1 MTDLHADLLTGL
13 RLGWRPLGV
22 VALLLVGLTVSGWAV
37 GYMQGSKAAEVR
49 ATEAERKAIE
59 ATGRADAEA
68 AAARRAK
75 ADEAQARAQIA
86 DADARAE
93 RAAARVA
100 RLRPGA
106 GPSPAVD
113 PLPGPLEP
121 LGLVDALTEQVTAER
136 ARVAA
141 RDLQIASL
149 QQQAYRWE
157 AAFTEE
163 RRAKVSIQLALE
175 AQRAAAKGAEARA
188 YWRGF
193 GMGFLTGNATG
204 GAAVYH
210 LRSR

>member
-1 MTDLHADLLTGL
+1 M
-13 RLGWRPLGV
+13 V
-22 VALLLVGLTVSGWAV
+22 LLLVGLTVSGWAV
-37 GYMQGSKAAEVR
+37 GYMQGSRAAEVR
-49 ATEAERKAIE
+49 ATKAERQAIE
-59 ATGRADAEA
+59 ATGMADAEA

-75 ADEAQARAQIA
+75 ADAAEARAQVA

-113 PLPGPLEP
+113 PMPGPLEP

-157 AAFTEE
+157 AAFAEE

-210 LRSR
+210 LGRR

>member
-1 MTDLHADLLTGL
+1 M
-13 RLGWRPLGV
+13 
-22 VALLLVGLTVSGWAV
+22 
-37 GYMQGSKAAEVR
+37 
-49 ATEAERKAIE
+49 
-59 ATGRADAEA
+59 
-68 AAARRAK
+68 
-75 ADEAQARAQIA
+75 
-86 DADARAE
+86 
-93 RAAARVA
+93 
-100 RLRPGA
+100 
-106 GPSPAVD
+106 
-113 PLPGPLEP
+113 
-121 LGLVDALTEQVTAER
+121 GLVDALTEQVAAER

-141 RDLQIASL
+141 RDQQIKSL
-149 QQQAYRWE
+149 EQQAYRWE

>member
-22 VALLLVGLTVSGWAV
+22 VVLLLVGLTVSGWAV
-37 GYMQGSKAAEVR
+37 GYMQGSRAAEVR
-49 ATEAERKAIE
+49 ATKAEREAIE

-75 ADEAQARAQIA
+75 ADAAEARAQVA

-93 RAAARVA
+93 RAAASVA

-121 LGLVDALTEQVTAER
+121 MGLVDALTEQVEAER

-141 RDLQIASL
+141 RDQQIKSL
-149 QQQAYRWE
+149 EQQAYRWE

-175 AQRAAAKGAEARA
+175 AQRAAAKGAEMRA

-193 GMGFLTGNATG
+193 GTGFLTGNATG

-210 LRSR
+210 LRSH